1 MRPSICIS
9 YGAADA
15 AAAETIRREMTRYG
29 FDCEAIEP
37 SLERQGR
44 EERLDDA
51 VCLVALTSRAAEAGA
66 VGGDIRSFLQTGRP
80 VLCVSLETNAL
91 DGRYCADREGGAERI
106 CPPVGDTT
114 DTAERAYYLHQMY
127 LARLCR
133 LKGVFTET
141 ACEQDDYGRLIRQAW
156 SAYRVCEGDPFPS
169 KEKQTEAI
177 EAVEILAEAYRVGHI
192 APRMESEAAVWLER
206 GARLGQVESM
216 LRLAEWKKQ
225 GRYIAKDTEEAL
237 TLFKKVAER
246 GDARGY
252 YQIGLCALDGSGMMR
267 DTAAAIEALTQAAR
281 RGYAPAY
288 YRLGLLRREG
298 IGAPPDRYASARDLY
313 TACRELDDETQEN
326 GEIGGGR
333 ILHSRPRWA
342 EGRRRRWVS
351 MRKLREDKL
360 VGLLPGLSEKK
371 QHECM
376 ARCTYRRSSPTDS
389 KLAIGQG
396 LDEGYDPAMA
406 AYELGWT
413 LETGGC
419 AIHALYWYRRAAE
432 RGHAG
437 ALLRLAECYR
447 VGRGVLPSMKEA
459 VKLYRM
465 AAKLGEAEA
474 QFRLGV
480 CYEKGICMAPD
491 PVGAV
496 HWYAEAAKQDHAP
509 AQNNLG
515 GCMERGAGTRRDEA
529 GAVDQYRRAA
539 LAGLPEAIC
548 RLGLCYERGRGIAQ
562 DEARALGLYTQAAE
576 AGHPYATYRLG
587 LCYDWGRATQTQFS
601 RAAQAYAKAAGAGV
615 PEAAYAMGLC
625 CQDGRGVSRDTTQA
639 FSWFAASAAG
649 CAQGALEAGLC
660 LLEGQGA
667 IRKPTE
673 AKRYFELA
681 IAVAGMTVPAYKP
694 GHEPWPDIFPPE
706 PVGGE
711 ALYRLCEAFPQAE
724 DVPVPDM
731 PPAAG
736 TEKQAVGEALYR
748 LAQGNLSGLWQETQ
762 EAEPNVPISPIAQL
776 TEAARLGNA
785 DAGMLLGDLYASG
798 KLTRDGWKAADAA
811 VLWYAYALTC
821 LPYRRDIR
829 SRVGSPAR
837 MRLAEDCFERA
848 RQTDLSATDAETAT
862 AWNERGWRYLTGA
875 ADCGSGE
882 AVIQL
887 AECAFRGIGTR
898 PRPGMAKALLDGVR
912 RRHGECFDAAVC
924 LWLGDFNLHDPVWL
938 ATDAALREPQEPDQ
952 GRRLCAAELYRQAA
966 RATLPVTSELTRD
979 GLPVTDTYATAQ
991 AEALYRL
998 ALLGFTSPESL
1009 SAVPEEA
1016 PLVWLSRAILAG
1028 HPAARRDLARVLAY
1042 RQGQREAA
1050 RRQLEEKRAEL
1061 GIKRRRHGKEA
1072 KQHETLLQTLR
1083 EQVEALR
1090 HRAPGDWLKEYYTM
1104 MAPVARPFRYTA
1116 DTTDIAT
1123 APTEQW
1129 QAYVQSVPVTPRA
1142 DAECMNQLGEWL
1154 FRGEHLPPDRV
1165 SAVACYRQAA
1175 LLPQGR
1181 GEPVCIGA
1189 VNAQYSLGWC
1199 LVRGVGCAADPRE
1212 GVLWL
1217 TRAAKYNGE
1226 AAYMLAEC
1234 CERGIGVDV
1243 PDSRAAVTYYKRAL
1257 RLGCRSAASAVAAM
1271 ERALR
1276 KG

>member
-9 YGAADA
+9 CGAADA
-15 AAAETIRREMTRYG
+15 AAAETLRLEMTRYG
-29 FDCEAIEP
+29 FYCEVIEP
-37 SLERQGR
+37 DTARQVRDGQMAN
-44 EERLDDA
+44 A
-51 VCLVALTSRAAEAGA
+51 VCLVALTSRAAETGA
-66 VGGDIRSFLQTGRP
+66 VGGDIRSFLQEGRP
-80 VLCVSLETNAL
+80 VLCVSLEENAL
-91 DGRYCADREGGAERI
+91 DGRYCAERDGGAERI
-106 CPPVGDTT
+106 EAPVGNTT
-114 DTAERAYYLHQMY
+114 DRVQRAYYLHQLY
-127 LARLCR
+127 LNRLCR
-133 LKGVFTET
+133 LPSVFTGSL
-141 ACEQDDYGRLIRQAW
+141 CEQDDYGKLIRQAW
-156 SAYRVCEGDPFPS
+156 LAYRVCEGKRFVGRA
-169 KEKQTEAI
+169 EQTEATR
-177 EAVEILAEAYRVGHI
+177 AVWELAEAYREGHI
-192 APRMESEAAVWLER
+192 VPRMESEAAVWLER
-206 GARLGQVESM
+206 GARLGLVEPM
-216 LRLAEWKKQ
+216 LLLAEWKKQ
-225 GRYIAKDTEEAL
+225 GRHVTKDPGEAL
-237 TLFKKVAER
+237 TLFRRVAER

-267 DTAAAIEALTQAAR
+267 DTAAAIEALTQAAK

-298 IGAPPDRYASARDLY
+298 VGAPPDRYAGARDLY
-313 TACRELDDETQEN
+313 IACRELTDETQEN

-333 ILHSRPRWA
+333 ILHTRPRRA

-351 MRKLREDKL
+351 MRKLREDRL
-360 VGLLPGLSEKK
+360 AWLLPGLSEEKL
-371 QHECM
+371 HGCM
-376 ARCTYRRSSPTDS
+376 AKCTYRRLSPTDS
-389 KLAIGQG
+389 ERPFGTG
-396 LDEGYDPAMA
+396 TGEGYDPALA
-406 AYELGWT
+406 AYELGRT
-413 LETGGC
+413 LELD
-419 AIHALYWYRRAAE
+419 AYSLHALYWYRRAAE

-465 AAKLGEAEA
+465 AAKRGDAEA

-480 CYEKGICMAPD
+480 CYEQGICMAPD

-496 HWYAEAAKQDHAP
+496 HWYAEAAKQDYAP

-515 GCMERGAGTRRDEA
+515 GCMERGTGTRRDEA

-539 LAGLPEAIC
+539 LSGLPEAVC
-548 RLGLCYERGRGIAQ
+548 RLGLCYERGRGILQ

-587 LCYDWGRATQTQFS
+587 LCYDRGRATQTQFS

-667 IRKPTE
+667 IRKPIE
-673 AKRYFELA
+673 AKRYFEQ
-681 IAVAGMTVPAYKP
+681 AVTVTGVAVPACKP
-694 GHEPWPDIFPPE
+694 GHESWPDIFPPE

-711 ALYRLCEAFPQAE
+711 ALYRLCEAFPEIE

-736 TEKQAVGEALYR
+736 TEAQAAGEALYR
-748 LAQGNLSGLWQETQ
+748 LAQGSLSGLWQTDD
-762 EAEPNVPISPIAQL
+762 PIAQL
-776 TEAARLGNA
+776 AEAARLGNA
-785 DAGMLLGDLYASG
+785 DASLLLGDLYASG
-798 KLTRDGWKAADAA
+798 QLTRDGWEAADAA
-811 VLWYAYALTC
+811 VLWYTYALTC
-821 LPYRRDIR
+821 PPYRRDIR

-848 RQTDLSATDAETAT
+848 QTADPSAAE
-862 AWNERGWRYLTGA
+862 AWNTRGWRYLTGA

-882 AVIQL
+882 AVIRL
-887 AECAFRGIGTR
+887 AECAFRGLGTR

-912 RRHGECFDAAVC
+912 RRHGERFDAAVC
-924 LWLGDFNLHDPVWL
+924 LWLGDFSLYDPTWL
-938 ATDAALREPQEPDQ
+938 ATEASAREPQEPDQ
-952 GRRLCAAELYRQAA
+952 GRRLCAAELYRLAA
-966 RATLPVTSELTRD
+966 HATLPTTSELIRN
-979 GLPVTDTYATAQ
+979 GRPVTDTYSTAR
-991 AEALYRL
+991 AEAMYRL
-998 ALLGFTSPESL
+998 ALLGFTGSESL

-1042 RQGQREAA
+1042 RQERREAA
-1050 RRQLEEKRAEL
+1050 RHQLEKTRAEP
-1061 GIKRRRHGKEA
+1061 GGKRRRGKEA
-1072 KQHETLLQTLR
+1072 KQREMLLQALR
-1083 EQVEALR
+1083 EQVETLR
-1090 HRAPGDWLKEYYTM
+1090 RRSPNDWLKEYYTAL
-1104 MAPVARPFRYTA
+1104 APVPMPFRYTD
-1116 DTTDIAT
+1116 DTLDIAT
-1123 APTEQW
+1123 AAVEEGRQDGLCPT
-1129 QAYVQSVPVTPRA
+1129 VTPRM
-1142 DAECMNQLGEWL
+1142 DAECMNHLGEWL
-1154 FRGEHLPPDRV
+1154 FRGEHLPPDRA

-1175 LLPQGR
+1175 RLPQGR
-1181 GEPVCIGA
+1181 GEPVCMDS

-1199 LVRGVGCAADPRE
+1199 LVRGVGCTADPRE
-1212 GVLWL
+1212 GVQWL

-1243 PDSRAAVTYYKRAL
+1243 ADSRAAVTYYKRAL